1 MEKQS
6 DTLKEVLSE
15 LFALLE
21 AQETNSAALLQ
32 LLKDQG
38 IASDEKLST
47 YLDQAGRA
55 SNVKWRA
62 ARMRMEYLLTP
73 IQKETADKD
82 KSKEAESKE
91 AQSPEVANKTEEGKR
106 KNQAKD
112 NGTKKKKSRPKLNPL
127 ATTTPKT
134 LQMKNPTPATA
145 RQRTGRIPLVSKL
158 HSGLFGSRF
167 CELAPPSFSTRFP
180 QLDLV
185 ASA

>member
-1 MEKQS
+1 METQS
-6 DTLKEVLSE
+6 DTMKEVLSE

-73 IQKETADKD
+73 IQKETADRD
-82 KSKEAESKE
+82 KSKQAEPKEARSKE
-91 AQSPEVANKTEEGKR
+91 AQSPEVANKAEEGKR

-112 NGTKKKKSRPKLNPL
+112 NGNEKEEKQAETISAGNDNADKSPDERSDASNG
-127 ATTTPKT
+127 TPKND
-134 LQMKNPTPATA
+134 QAT
-145 RQRTGRIPLVSKL
+145 
-158 HSGLFGSRF
+158 SRKQT
-167 CELAPPSFSTRFP
+167 A
-180 QLDLV
+180 
-185 ASA
+185 

>member
-1 MEKQS
+1 METQS

-21 AQETNSAALLQ
+21 TQETNSTAVLQ

-62 ARMRMEYLLTP
+62 ARIRMEYLLTAV
-73 IQKETADKD
+73 QKETED
-82 KSKEAESKE
+82 KSKQAQPQE
-91 AQSPEVANKTEEGKR
+91 AQPPEVANKAEEDKQ

-112 NGTKKKKSRPKLNPL
+112 NGNENEAKHPKLEPADNANAEKSPDEKPDDSNA
-127 ATTTPKT
+127 AT
-134 LQMKNPTPATA
+134 KNDQNIASKQTA
-145 RQRTGRIPLVSKL
+145 
-158 HSGLFGSRF
+158 
-167 CELAPPSFSTRFP
+167 
-180 QLDLV
+180 
-185 ASA
+185 

>member
-1 MEKQS
+1 METQS

-73 IQKETADKD
+73 IQKKTADKD
-82 KSKEAESKE
+82 KSKQAEPKEAQSKE
-91 AQSPEVANKTEEGKR
+91 AESPEVANKTEEGKR

-112 NGTKKKKSRPKLNPL
+112 TGNEKEEKQAETKSAGDNNAEKSPDEKSDASNGTPKKDQATSRK
-127 ATTTPKT
+127 
-134 LQMKNPTPATA
+134 QTA
-145 RQRTGRIPLVSKL
+145 
-158 HSGLFGSRF
+158 
-167 CELAPPSFSTRFP
+167 
-180 QLDLV
+180 
-185 ASA
+185 

>member
-1 MEKQS
+1 METQS

-47 YLDQAGRA
+47 YLDQAARA

-73 IQKETADKD
+73 TQKETADKD
-82 KSKEAESKE
+82 KSKQAEPKE
-91 AQSPEVANKTEEGKR
+91 ARSPEPANKAEEDKPGK
-106 KNQAKD
+106 AKD
-112 NGTKKKKSRPKLNPL
+112 NGSKKEVKQAETKSAGNDNAEKSPDEKSDASSGTSKKDQATSRE
-127 ATTTPKT
+127 
-134 LQMKNPTPATA
+134 QTA
-145 RQRTGRIPLVSKL
+145 
-158 HSGLFGSRF
+158 
-167 CELAPPSFSTRFP
+167 
-180 QLDLV
+180 
-185 ASA
+185 

>member
-1 MEKQS
+1 METQS

-21 AQETNSAALLQ
+21 AQETSGAALLQ

-82 KSKEAESKE
+82 KSKQAEPKEAQSKE
-91 AQSPEVANKTEEGKR
+91 AQSSEVANKEEEGKR

-112 NGTKKKKSRPKLNPL
+112 NGNEKEEKPAETKSAGNDNAEKSPDERSGASKGITTKDQ
-127 ATTTPKT
+127 ATSRK
-134 LQMKNPTPATA
+134 QTA
-145 RQRTGRIPLVSKL
+145 
-158 HSGLFGSRF
+158 
-167 CELAPPSFSTRFP
+167 
-180 QLDLV
+180 
-185 ASA
+185 